1 MKLTRTDRLDSE
13 YRKEI
18 SAILAGALK
27 NKEPNLR
34 GIVSVTEADVAPDLK
49 TAKIYISVYAKT
61 PEEKAETIRLIQE
74 NAGFIRKELAGVM
87 RMRTVPALT
96 FLEDKSMEYGAKM
109 DDIFAKLH
117 EKQNDNNDN

>member
-61 PEEKAETIRLIQE
+61 PAEKAETIRLIQE
-74 NAGFIRKELAGVM
+74 NAGFIRRELSGVM

-96 FLEDKSMEYGAKM
+96 FFEDKSMEYGAKM
-109 DDIFAKLH
+109 DDLFARLH
-117 EKQNDNNDN
+117 EKQKDNNDH